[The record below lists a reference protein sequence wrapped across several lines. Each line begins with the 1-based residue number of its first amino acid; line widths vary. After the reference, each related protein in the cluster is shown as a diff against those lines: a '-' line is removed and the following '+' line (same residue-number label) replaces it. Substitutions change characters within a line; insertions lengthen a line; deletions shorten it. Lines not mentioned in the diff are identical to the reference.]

1 MGRSSQTSQSS
12 TRQRRLPGKVISAM
26 SPIGKIALM
35 VVMMAIVEQ
44 STSTISFARLG
55 AQKDNLISAVGGIK
69 RELLSPVAGI
79 ARGIFDAKNPSS
91 VQSLESSQTSPRL
104 SWELPRTSSEQ
115 RPTLRGASW
124 DPWLGSPGPSCR
136 LSGGF
141 WTPRSTSLVVSEEEK
156 TATQRNLI
164 VVVDLLKQNNQML
177 EK

>member
-79 ARGIFDAKNPSS
+79 ARGIFDAKKSI
-91 VQSLESSQTSPRL
+91 V
-104 SWELPRTSSEQ
+104 
-115 RPTLRGASW
+115 RPIIGIKSNLAKAKLGIAKNIIGAKANIARGILRPVAGVMCIS
-124 DPWLGSPGPSCR
+124 DFGV
-136 LSGGF
+136 GF
-141 WTPRSTSLVVSEEEK
+141 R
-156 TATQRNLI
+156 
-164 VVVDLLKQNNQML
+164 
-177 EK
+177 

>member
-79 ARGIFDAKNPSS
+79 ARGIFDAKKSI
-91 VQSLESSQTSPRL
+91 V
-104 SWELPRTSSEQ
+104 
-115 RPTLRGASW
+115 RPIIGAGGRARRQCAV
-124 DPWLGSPGPSCR
+124 DACEAGLAEARPVVAVPV
-136 LSGGF
+136 SGA
-141 WTPRSTSLVVSEEEK
+141 L
-156 TATQRNLI
+156 
-164 VVVDLLKQNNQML
+164 
-177 EK
+177 

>member
-55 AQKDNLISAVGGIK
+55 AQKDNPISAVGGIK

-79 ARGIFDAKNPSS
+79 ARGIFDAKKSI
-91 VQSLESSQTSPRL
+91 VQPIIGIKTNLARAKLGIAKNIFGVKGQHR
-104 SWELPRTSSEQ
+104 Q
-115 RPTLRGASW
+115 GRPETRCW
-124 DPWLGSPGPSCR
+124 DR
-136 LSGGF
+136 Q
-141 WTPRSTSLVVSEEEK
+141 V
-156 TATQRNLI
+156 
-164 VVVDLLKQNNQML
+164 
-177 EK
+177 

>member
-35 VVMMAIVEQ
+35 VVMMATVEQ

-79 ARGIFDAKNPSS
+79 ARGIFDAKKFIGAKANIARGI
-91 VQSLESSQTSPRL
+91 L
-104 SWELPRTSSEQ
+104 
-115 RPTLRGASW
+115 RPVAGIARSKLQAIRG
-124 DPWLGSPGPSCR
+124 L
-136 LSGGF
+136 
-141 WTPRSTSLVVSEEEK
+141 
-156 TATQRNLI
+156 
-164 VVVDLLKQNNQML
+164 
-177 EK
+177 